1 MSKQMLVLQLCC
13 PHCNE
18 LLTEGNRV
26 HLDAYLK
33 DTHQD
38 GALYLSAV
46 FGEYSAESALD
57 IPEGAVAE
65 FRCPKCDQSV
75 MISLYCRQCNAPMAS
90 LNQSG
95 GGYIEFCS
103 RRGCGGHAIGGQ
115 GDIDDMITLMN
126 KKFNTPYD

>member
-13 PHCNE
+13 PHCNAS
-18 LLTEGNRV
+18 LTEGNKV
-26 HLDAYLK
+26 HLDGYVK
-33 DTHQD
+33 DSNQD
-38 GALYLSAV
+38 GEVELSAV
-46 FGEYSAESALD
+46 FGEYGIESSIE
-57 IPEGAVAE
+57 IPEGSIVE
-65 FRCPKCDQSV
+65 FRCPKCDTSV

-95 GGYIEFCS
+95 GGYVEFCS
-103 RRGCGGHAIGGQ
+103 RKGCKGHAIGGQ